1 MKKLQLKNGE
11 NFVISLKITMMQ
23 VPFIVMYDIYDD
35 EIDVCEI
42 YAEVSNQDV
51 SCLASE
57 SMINE
62 IAGLVR
68 EKLEKQYEQ
77 DEIEGQL
84 W

>member
-42 YAEVSNQDV
+42 
-51 SCLASE
+51 
-57 SMINE
+57 
-62 IAGLVR
+62 
-68 EKLEKQYEQ
+68 
-77 DEIEGQL
+77 
-84 W
+84 